1 MCRHVGGG
9 MHAKSAP
16 VAVQIPGHHLLHFDF
31 ITVAVVQNAFA
42 GLAIPVRA
50 LRYDNYA
57 TLRSYHYGGFP

>member
-1 MCRHVGGG
+1 

-42 GLAIPVRA
+42 GLAVPVRA
-50 LRYDNYA
+50 LRYDNDP
-57 TLRSYHYGGFP
+57 TSVTSQG